1 MLASGENPAG
11 FAIWGEQSPN
21 VRIKLRTPRRRS
33 ATLESR
39 GLLGVRGNA
48 PPPVVA
54 PAHPFALS
62 DDGVRHA
69 LSVMGLT
76 RWATQTNV
84 RQVFAWLPT
93 TPQSEPPY
101 GSPHRSTEPLE
112 LLETVRVGLWE
123 VPTVVLDEVATVSL
137 LPRIAAASAANPG
150 MLGEDLRAW
159 IVAARF
165 ALSLLARQRF
175 LPRLQT
181 RDEALLSRWSPVADD
196 SSDRAT
202 LRTIERSMPGAGVA
216 LTWESDAKRA
226 SAREVLADYLA
237 ATIDRVARRARP
249 QPGDVSRLPAAVSA
263 WIGALCR
270 EDGAVHLQGD
280 GAQALRRQ
288 VSHWTD
294 LTADT
299 GADDAF
305 RLCFRLVPPN
315 GDSAAPDKAWRLVYV
330 L

>member
-181 RDEALLSRWSPVADD
+181 RDEALLYTTVVA
-196 SSDRAT
+196 
-202 LRTIERSMPGAGVA
+202 GAGNETTTRLIGWA
-216 LTWESDAKRA
+216 GK
-226 SAREVLADYLA
+226 VLADHPDQRRERPRHA
-237 ATIDRVARRARP
+237 AHDRTLDARR
-249 QPGDVSRLPAAVSA
+249 GC
-263 WIGALCR
+263 GA
-270 EDGAVHLQGD
+270 HLGI
-280 GAQALRRQ
+280 RRQ
-288 VSHWTD
+288 
-294 LTADT
+294 A
-299 GADDAF
+299 G
-305 RLCFRLVPPN
+305 
-315 GDSAAPDKAWRLVYV
+315 
-330 L
+330 